1 MKKYL
6 TAIAATMILGA
17 ALAIPAVEADSH
29 HWPTWRG
36 PSLTG
41 MANGTAP
48 TKWSDTSNIKW
59 KAAIPGR
66 GFSTPVI
73 WGDTMFLTTAI
84 PAADAAPPAQTE
96 SQSGGR
102 RGGPGGGAG
111 AGIEHKFVVM
121 AIDRRTGKTVWERT
135 ATTAT
140 PHEGYHQTY
149 GSFASNSPVTD
160 GKNLYVSFGSRGI
173 FCYDLSGKLIWQKD
187 PGVKLRMRLQFG
199 EGSAPILHENLLI
212 HTYDQEG
219 DSFVL
224 ALDKRDGR
232 EVWRSSRDEA
242 SSWSMPYVV
251 DHKGQKQIVIAAS
264 NKVRAYDPANGK
276 VIWECAG
283 LGSNVIPIPLQYKD
297 SVIVMSGHRNP
308 RLMSIRLGGAND
320 LTDSDAVL
328 WSHTRGTAYTPS
340 PVLHEGKY
348 YVLSDNGTLSC
359 YNAETGEPYY
369 QQQRIMP
376 PDSYKASPLGID
388 GKLYIASE
396 SGVVS
401 IIKMG
406 EKFEQL
412 ASNTLEDQMFVASP
426 VALDGR
432 LYLRSKSHLFCIGE

>member
-1 MKKYL
+1 MRKYL
-6 TAIAATMILGA
+6 TAIAATMLLGA
-17 ALAIPAVEADSH
+17 ALAVVEADSN

-36 PSLTG
+36 PNLTG
-41 MANGTAP
+41 MAHGTAP
-48 TKWSDTSNIKW
+48 TRWSDTSNIKW

-84 PAADAAPPAQTE
+84 PTAQAAPNPQTE
-96 SQSGGR
+96 SQGGGR

-173 FCYDLSGKLIWQKD
+173 FCYDLSGKLIWQND

-224 ALDKRDGR
+224 ALDKRDGK

-264 NKVRAYDPANGK
+264 NKVRAYDPSNGK
-276 VIWECAG
+276 VVWECAG

-340 PVLHEGKY
+340 PVLHDGKY

-376 PDSYKASPLGID
+376 PDSYKASPLGVD

-432 LYLRSKSHLFCIGE
+432 LYLRSKTHLFCIGD